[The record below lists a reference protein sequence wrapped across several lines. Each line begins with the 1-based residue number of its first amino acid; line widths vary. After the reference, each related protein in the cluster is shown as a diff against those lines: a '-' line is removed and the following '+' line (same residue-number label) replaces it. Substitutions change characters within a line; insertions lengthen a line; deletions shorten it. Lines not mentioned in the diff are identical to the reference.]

1 MGFSSR
7 ERFLMRLLMLSVI
20 WAVPYMAFMIPGYKS
35 YALAQQ
41 KLNSLEEDHKRME
54 FYLSH
59 YEDLENELHK
69 MQAKGNTKDFF
80 FRDID
85 DAYMDRDLQA
95 KAAKAGVTI
104 SRMSIGETTYMEPAD
119 RAGEDATE
127 PERRAGEGG
136 TGLENRWGKNA
147 QPRILETI
155 ITMELESPD
164 GEGIMAFAEEIR
176 QEHKSLSVRFV
187 DVVSVYENGDGGQRR
202 DLGMK
207 GMAEVRYYYE
217 ETR

>member
-20 WAVPYMAFMIPGYKS
+20 WAVPYMALMIPGYKS

-69 MQAKGNTKDFF
+69 MQAKGNTGDFF

-127 PERRAGEGG
+127 PE
-136 TGLENRWGKNA
+136 NRWGKNA
-147 QPRILETI
+147 QPRILETV